1 MEKIKVQRSLQ
12 MIDFGNNCVL
22 LFSKEGKFRGSL
34 RIDDDGIITILENG
48 PYSIDECS
56 NYYMN
61 EFEDLYKDS
70 IIVLCSFEEMASIM
84 QRLIA
89 NRFN

>member
-22 LFSKEGKFRGSL
+22 LFNKEGKFIGSL
-34 RIDDDGIITILENG
+34 RIDDDGMIIILENG

-61 EFEDLYKDS
+61 EFEDLYRDS
-70 IIVLCSFEEMASIM
+70 TIVLCSFEEIGSIM
-84 QRLIA
+84 QRLIDKQ
-89 NRFN
+89 

>member
-34 RIDDDGIITILENG
+34 RIDEDGMITILENG
-48 PYSIDECS
+48 PYPIGVCS
-56 NYYMN
+56 NYYMS

-84 QRLIA
+84 QRLIGK
-89 NRFN
+89 